1 MAQLLSGTGRIVI
14 RSLSTTIPD
23 FVFVE
28 PLAFKINTNS
38 SEIVAYKMVNGR
50 KVPAAAKEGL
60 VERTAQITIE
70 AASRDALSL
79 ALGVR
84 AAITSSLDLVELR
97 TKRVPTTTPF
107 EFADTDIG
115 ASLGMQAHV
124 VEKGTWGD
132 SGNLTLIASGSPA
145 D

>member
-50 KVPAAAKEGL
+50 KVPAAAKE
-60 VERTAQITIE
+60 
-70 AASRDALSL
+70 LSL
-79 ALGVR
+79 IHISEPTRPRFGSR
-84 AAITSSLDLVELR
+84 MPSS
-97 TKRVPTTTPF
+97 
-107 EFADTDIG
+107 A
-115 ASLGMQAHV
+115 
-124 VEKGTWGD
+124 
-132 SGNLTLIASGSPA
+132 
-145 D
+145 